1 MEEKLDTIIEL
12 LGELAEIYRTPTKSS
27 GSPWTQEEKDRV
39 YDLFI
44 SGVSTG
50 RITSTINK
58 EFHSSRSVYAVNCYV
73 KQLIEEK
80 ARERFLKDIGPVFED
95 FKEEKPR
102 RKKSTFKTG
111 IDEDDKPIM
120 DRIYDDP
127 PF

>member
-1 MEEKLDTIIEL
+1 MEEKLGTIIEL

-39 YDLFI
+39 YNLFM

-80 ARERFLKDIGPVFED
+80 ARERFLKDMGPIFE
-95 FKEEKPR
+95 EEKPK
-102 RKKSTFKTG
+102 RKKFNTAG
-111 IDEDDKPIM
+111 IEEEDKPIM
-120 DRIYDDP
+120 NRIYDDP